1 MGKGP
6 ETNPL
11 VNATVANAKS
21 GTELYGR
28 TPPTTPVNV
37 GVLGSPSSSPV
48 AHAPSQNDG
57 GAFAGLDYLNPVE
70 QSIVTGGKG
79 PSAVGKGPSAQP
91 APVFEG
97 YPRFFSGG
105 SFWSDFGGAVDSQ
118 RSKREYEEA
127 EAKRKAE
134 EERLARLRAQQMRNK
149 RPHDGG
155 QHGDRDHG
163 PDSF

>member
-28 TPPTTPVNV
+28 TPPSTPVNV

-48 AHAPSQNDG
+48 AHAPSTSQNSMTTDELFFNV
-57 GAFAGLDYLNPVE
+57 A
-70 QSIVTGGKG
+70 TGKG
-79 PSAVGKGPSAQP
+79 PTSSGKGPAAQP
-91 APVFEG
+91 APVFED
-97 YPRFFSGG
+97 YPGFSSGG

-118 RSKREYEEA
+118 RAKREYEEA

-134 EERLARLRAQQMRNK
+134 EERLAMLRAQQMRNN
-149 RPHDGG
+149 HDGG

-163 PDSF
+163 PNSF